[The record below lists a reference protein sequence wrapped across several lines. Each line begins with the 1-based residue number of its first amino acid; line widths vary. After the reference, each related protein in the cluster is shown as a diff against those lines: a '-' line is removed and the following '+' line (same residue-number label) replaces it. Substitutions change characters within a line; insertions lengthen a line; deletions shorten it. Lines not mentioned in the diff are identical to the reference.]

1 MLYLY
6 GAWVGRFLVDAL
18 HQLVADAALVPLI
31 CRWGWIT
38 EIHLDKGGNKLMQRL
53 VLCFFLFDVP
63 LFLTEKQV
71 SCSLPYR

>member
-1 MLYLY
+1 MTVLVIDCFRKTEMLYLY

-38 EIHLDKGGNKLMQRL
+38 EIHLDKGGNKLMQ
-53 VLCFFLFDVP
+53 
-63 LFLTEKQV
+63 
-71 SCSLPYR
+71 